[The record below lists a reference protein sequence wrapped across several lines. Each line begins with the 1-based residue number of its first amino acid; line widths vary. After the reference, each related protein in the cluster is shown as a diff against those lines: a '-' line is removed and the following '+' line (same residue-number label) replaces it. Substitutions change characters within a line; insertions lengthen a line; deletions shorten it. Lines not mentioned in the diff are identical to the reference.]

1 MVFYNPHMFKKY
13 SILFL
18 LGVFF
23 TSCHTDKL
31 SNKKALKHFDK
42 GEYDLTIKELLPLAQ
57 KGFQLDQTNFLLG
70 ESYRLSNRIT
80 QSLPYYQQAQA
91 KGYVDKML
99 PYYMAIAAKSNG
111 NYDLTKNYLTE
122 FIKSKPSRLY
132 QIKSEIE
139 IENLAQIPDLLKKQS
154 PVTLQPLTGNTAKT
168 EFDAKKIG
176 DELIFTSSS
185 KPEIYKNNGLP
196 FLGIVK
202 APLKNPGEI
211 GAQSIFSSAL
221 FKENANDGTPVFTK
235 DGNTVVFARGNTGK
249 SKDPSP
255 DVDLYISKKTAANWS
270 EPERLSISD
279 SLAWD
284 GSPAFSADERTL
296 YFSSNRRGGKG
307 GVDLY
312 RVPIDNSGRFGRP
325 INLGSTINT
334 PGDELFPHVS
344 ANGKLYFSSDGH
356 PSIGGLDLFVASR
369 NENEI
374 VIEHLGLPINS
385 IGDDFA
391 ISFSDSTQGYI
402 SSNRPGGKGDD
413 DIYFFKSTGS
423 EDRWWTLDIPILAD
437 TDNDGIPDYIE
448 SDSDN
453 DGIADSIEVGMDYK
467 NPLDTDADGIPD
479 FRDNDSDNDGIPDII
494 EVGKVKDNPVD
505 TDKDRIP
512 DFRDKDSDDDGIP
525 DTIEAIN
532 KNYNPNGTKLKTKIV
547 NYFVQVKLVDPLGK
561 PIESVKINVR
571 KNGQTLKNENTNKKG
586 LIELID
592 LVENDE
598 LIFKCDKEDFITVR
612 SSFSMEGKAIPDAL
626 LKKEMTDTTFQVIIT
641 MDRPEIGKEIS
652 KFYEIN
658 SIYYDLDKADIRPDA
673 AEELD
678 KIVQFLS
685 DNPQMNLELGSHTD
699 ARASTGY
706 NLKLSQRRAESAV
719 KYIIRRG
726 IATDRIKP
734 KGYGESQ
741 LINECADG
749 VECPEEM
756 HQQNRRTEFKI
767 TKISTE

>member
-1 MVFYNPHMFKKY
+1 MFKKY

-18 LGVFF
+18 LGIFF
-23 TSCHTDKL
+23 TSCQTDKL

-42 GEYDLTIKELLPLAQ
+42 GEYELTIKELLPLAQ

-70 ESYRLSNRIT
+70 ESFRLSNRIT

-91 KGYVDKML
+91 KGYLDKML
-99 PYYMAIAAKSNG
+99 PYYMAMSAKSIG
-111 NYDLTKNYLTE
+111 NYELTKSYLSE
-122 FIKSKPSRLY
+122 FVKSNPSRLY

-139 IENLAQIPDLLKKQS
+139 LENLGQIPELLKKQS
-154 PVTLQPLTGNTAKT
+154 PVTLQALAGNTAKT

-211 GAQSIFSSAL
+211 GNQSIFSSAL
-221 FKENANDGTPVFTK
+221 FKENANDGTPAFTK
-235 DGNTVVFARGNTGK
+235 DGGTVVFARGNTGK

-255 DVDLYISKKTAANWS
+255 DVDLYMSKKTGNAWS

-279 SLAWD
+279 SIAWD
-284 GSPAFSADERTL
+284 GSPSFSADERTL

-334 PGDELFPHVS
+334 PGDELFPYVS

-374 VIEHLGLPINS
+374 LVEHLGVPINS

-423 EDRWWTLDIPILAD
+423 EDRWWTTAPPPVID
-437 TDNDGIPDYIE
+437 T
-448 SDSDN
+448 
-453 DGIADSIEVGMDYK
+453 
-467 NPLDTDADGIPD
+467 L
-479 FRDNDSDNDGIPDII
+479 
-494 EVGKVKDNPVD
+494 
-505 TDKDRIP
+505 
-512 DFRDKDSDDDGIP
+512 
-525 DTIEAIN
+525 N
-532 KNYNPNGTKLKTKIV
+532 KKIV
-547 NYFVQVKLVDPLGK
+547 NYFVQVKVVDPSGN
-561 PIESVKINVR
+561 PIDSVKINVR
-571 KNGQTLKNENTNKKG
+571 KNGQTLSNEKTNKKG
-586 LIELID
+586 FIELID
-592 LVENDE
+592 LAENDE
-598 LIFKCDKEDFITVR
+598 LVFKCDKEDFITVR
-612 SSFSMEGKAIPDAL
+612 SSFSMEGKTIPESL

-652 KFYEIN
+652 KLYEIN
-658 SIYYDLDKADIRPDA
+658 SIYYDLDKADIRTDA

-678 KIVQFLS
+678 KIVQFLT
-685 DNPQMNLELGSHTD
+685 DNTQMNLELGAHTD

-719 KYIIRRG
+719 NYIIRRG
-726 IATDRIKP
+726 IAKDRIKP
-734 KGYGESQ
+734 KGYGEGQ
-741 LINECADG
+741 LINECSDG

-767 TKISTE
+767 IKISTE

>member
-1 MVFYNPHMFKKY
+1 MAFYNPHMFKKY

-18 LGVFF
+18 MGIFF

-42 GEYDLTIKELLPLAQ
+42 GEYELTIKELLPLAQ

-99 PYYMAIAAKSNG
+99 PYYMAMAAKSIG
-111 NYDLTKNYLTE
+111 NYELTKSYLSE
-122 FIKSKPSRLY
+122 FVKSKPSRLY

-139 IENLAQIPDLLKKQS
+139 LENLGQIPDLLKKQS
-154 PVTLQPLTGNTAKT
+154 PVTLQALSGNTSKT

-211 GAQSIFSSAL
+211 GNQSIFSSAL
-221 FKENANDGTPVFTK
+221 FKENANDGTPAFTK
-235 DGNTVVFARGNTGK
+235 DGSTVVFARGNTGK

-255 DVDLYISKKTAANWS
+255 DVDLYMSKKTGNAWS

-279 SLAWD
+279 SIAWD
-284 GSPAFSADERTL
+284 GSPSFSADERTL

-334 PGDELFPHVS
+334 PGDELFPYVS

-374 VIEHLGLPINS
+374 IVEHLGVPINS

-391 ISFSDSTQGYI
+391 ISFCDSTQGYI

-423 EDRWWTLDIPILAD
+423 EDRWWTTAPPPVID
-437 TDNDGIPDYIE
+437 T
-448 SDSDN
+448 
-453 DGIADSIEVGMDYK
+453 
-467 NPLDTDADGIPD
+467 L
-479 FRDNDSDNDGIPDII
+479 
-494 EVGKVKDNPVD
+494 
-505 TDKDRIP
+505 
-512 DFRDKDSDDDGIP
+512 
-525 DTIEAIN
+525 N
-532 KNYNPNGTKLKTKIV
+532 KKIV
-547 NYFVQVKLVDPLGK
+547 NYFVQVKVVDPSGN
-561 PIESVKINVR
+561 PIDSVKINVR
-571 KNGQTLKNENTNKKG
+571 KNGQTLSNEKTNKKG
-586 LIELID
+586 FIELID
-592 LVENDE
+592 MAENDE
-598 LIFKCDKEDFITVR
+598 LVFKCDKEDFITVR
-612 SSFSMEGKAIPDAL
+612 SSFYMEGKTIPESL

-652 KFYEIN
+652 KLYEIN
-658 SIYYDLDKADIRPDA
+658 SIYYDLDKADIRTDA

-678 KIVQFLS
+678 KIVQFLT
-685 DNPQMNLELGSHTD
+685 DNTQMNLELGAHTD

-719 KYIIRRG
+719 NYIIRRG
-726 IATDRIKP
+726 IAKDRIKP
-734 KGYGESQ
+734 KGYGEGQ
-741 LINECADG
+741 LINECSDG

-767 TKISTE
+767 IKISTE

>member
-18 LGVFF
+18 MGIFF
-23 TSCHTDKL
+23 SSCQTDKL

-42 GEYDLTIKELLPLAQ
+42 GEYELAIKELLPLAR

-70 ESYRLSNRIT
+70 ESFRLSNRIN
-80 QSLPYYQQAQA
+80 QSLPYYQQAQS

-99 PYYMAIAAKSNG
+99 PYYMALSAKSIG
-111 NYDLTKNYLTE
+111 NYELTKSYLND
-122 FIKSKPSRLY
+122 FVKSKPSRLY

-139 IENLAQIPDLLKKQS
+139 IENLDKIPDLLKKQS
-154 PVTLQPLTGNTAKT
+154 PVTLQSLIGNTAKT

-185 KPEIYKNNGLP
+185 KPQIYKNNGLP
-196 FLGIVK
+196 FLGIVR
-202 APLKNPGEI
+202 APLKNSGEI
-211 GAQSIFSSAL
+211 GSQTIFSSAL
-221 FKENANDGTPVFTK
+221 FKENANDGTPAFTK
-235 DGNTVVFARGNTGK
+235 DGSTVIFARGNTGK

-255 DVDLYISKKTAANWS
+255 DVDLYISKKTVNTWS
-270 EPERLSISD
+270 EAERLSISD

-284 GSPAFSADERTL
+284 GSPSFSADERTL

-325 INLGSTINT
+325 INLGSVINT
-334 PGDELFPHVS
+334 PGDELFPYVS

-374 VIEHLGLPINS
+374 IVEHLGVPINS

-423 EDRWWTLDIPILAD
+423 EDRWWTTAPPPVID
-437 TDNDGIPDYIE
+437 T
-448 SDSDN
+448 
-453 DGIADSIEVGMDYK
+453 
-467 NPLDTDADGIPD
+467 LH
-479 FRDNDSDNDGIPDII
+479 
-494 EVGKVKDNPVD
+494 
-505 TDKDRIP
+505 
-512 DFRDKDSDDDGIP
+512 
-525 DTIEAIN
+525 
-532 KNYNPNGTKLKTKIV
+532 TKIV
-547 NYFVQVKLVDPLGK
+547 HYFVQVKVVDPSGS
-561 PIESVKINVR
+561 PIDSVKINIR
-571 KNGQTLKNENTNKKG
+571 KNGQTLSNENTNKRG

-592 LVENDE
+592 LAENDE

-612 SSFSMEGKAIPDAL
+612 SSFSMEGKAIPESL
-626 LKKEMTDTTFQVIIT
+626 LKKEITDTTFQVIIT

-652 KFYEIN
+652 KLYEIN
-658 SIYYDLDKADIRPDA
+658 SIYYDLDKADIRLDA

-678 KIVQFLS
+678 KIVEFLT
-685 DNPQMNLELGSHTD
+685 DNPQMNLELGAHTD

-719 KYIIRRG
+719 NYIIRKG
-726 IATDRIKP
+726 IKKDRIKP

-741 LINECADG
+741 LINECSDG

-767 TKISTE
+767 IKIAAE

>member
-18 LGVFF
+18 MGVFF

-31 SNKKALKHFDK
+31 INKKALKHFDK
-42 GEYDLTIKELLPLAQ
+42 GEYDLTIKELLPLVK

-70 ESYRLSNRIT
+70 ESFRLSNRIT
-80 QSLPYYQQAQA
+80 QSLPYYQQAQS

-99 PYYMAIAAKSNG
+99 PYHMAMAAKSIG
-111 NYDLTKNYLTE
+111 NYELTKSYLNE
-122 FIKSKPSRLY
+122 FVKSKPSRLY

-139 IENLAQIPDLLKKQS
+139 LENLGQIPDLLKKQS
-154 PVTLQPLTGNTAKT
+154 PVTLQALTGNTVKT

-211 GAQSIFSSAL
+211 GNQSIFSSAL
-221 FKENANDGTPVFTK
+221 FKENANDGTPAFTK
-235 DGNTVVFARGNTGK
+235 DGGTVVFARGNTGK

-255 DVDLYISKKTAANWS
+255 DVDLYISKKTGTTWS

-284 GSPAFSADERTL
+284 GSPSFSADERTL

-325 INLGSTINT
+325 INLGSVINT
-334 PGDELFPHVS
+334 PGDELFPFVS

-374 VIEHLGLPINS
+374 MVEHLGVPINS

-423 EDRWWTLDIPILAD
+423 EDRWWTTAPPPVID
-437 TDNDGIPDYIE
+437 TLN
-448 SDSDN
+448 
-453 DGIADSIEVGMDYK
+453 K
-467 NPLDTDADGIPD
+467 K
-479 FRDNDSDNDGIPDII
+479 II
-494 EVGKVKDNPVD
+494 
-505 TDKDRIP
+505 
-512 DFRDKDSDDDGIP
+512 
-525 DTIEAIN
+525 
-532 KNYNPNGTKLKTKIV
+532 
-547 NYFVQVKLVDPLGK
+547 NYFVQVKVVDPSGN
-561 PIESVKINVR
+561 PIDSVKVNVR
-571 KNGQTLKNENTNKKG
+571 KNGQTLSNENTNKKG
-586 LIELID
+586 FIELID
-592 LVENDE
+592 LAENDE
-598 LIFKCDKEDFITVR
+598 LVFKCDKEDFITVR
-612 SSFSMEGKAIPDAL
+612 SSFSMEGKTIPESL
-626 LKKEMTDTTFQVIIT
+626 LKKEMTDTTFQIIIT

-652 KFYEIN
+652 KLYEIN
-658 SIYYDLDKADIRPDA
+658 SIYYDLDKADIRADA

-678 KIVQFLS
+678 KIVQFLT
-685 DNPQMNLELGSHTD
+685 DNPPMNLELGAHTD

-719 KYIIRRG
+719 NYIIRRG
-726 IATDRIKP
+726 IAKDRIKP
-734 KGYGESQ
+734 KGYGEGQ
-741 LINECADG
+741 LINECSDG

-767 TKISTE
+767 IKISTE

>member
-1 MVFYNPHMFKKY
+1 MAFYNPHMFKKY

-18 LGVFF
+18 MGIFF

-42 GEYDLTIKELLPLAQ
+42 GEYELTIKELLPLAQ

-99 PYYMAIAAKSNG
+99 PYYMAMAAKSIG
-111 NYDLTKNYLTE
+111 NYELTKSYLSE
-122 FIKSKPSRLY
+122 FVKSKPSRLY

-139 IENLAQIPDLLKKQS
+139 LENLGQIPDLLKKQS
-154 PVTLQPLTGNTAKT
+154 PVTLQALSGNTSKT

-211 GAQSIFSSAL
+211 GNQSIFSSAL
-221 FKENANDGTPVFTK
+221 FKENANDGTPAFTK
-235 DGNTVVFARGNTGK
+235 DGSTVVFARGNTGK

-255 DVDLYISKKTAANWS
+255 DVDLYMSKKTGNAWS

-279 SLAWD
+279 SIAWD
-284 GSPAFSADERTL
+284 GSPSFSADERTL

-334 PGDELFPHVS
+334 PGDELFPYVS

-374 VIEHLGLPINS
+374 IVEHLGVPINS

-423 EDRWWTLDIPILAD
+423 EDRWWTTAPPPVID
-437 TDNDGIPDYIE
+437 T
-448 SDSDN
+448 
-453 DGIADSIEVGMDYK
+453 
-467 NPLDTDADGIPD
+467 L
-479 FRDNDSDNDGIPDII
+479 
-494 EVGKVKDNPVD
+494 
-505 TDKDRIP
+505 
-512 DFRDKDSDDDGIP
+512 
-525 DTIEAIN
+525 N
-532 KNYNPNGTKLKTKIV
+532 KKIV
-547 NYFVQVKLVDPLGK
+547 NYFVQVKVVDPSGN
-561 PIESVKINVR
+561 PIDSVKINVR
-571 KNGQTLKNENTNKKG
+571 KNGQTLSNEKTNKKG
-586 LIELID
+586 FIELID
-592 LVENDE
+592 MAENDE
-598 LIFKCDKEDFITVR
+598 LVFKCDKEDFITVR
-612 SSFSMEGKAIPDAL
+612 SSFSMEGKTIPESL

-652 KFYEIN
+652 KLYEIN
-658 SIYYDLDKADIRPDA
+658 SIYYDLDKADIRTDA

-678 KIVQFLS
+678 KIVQFLT
-685 DNPQMNLELGSHTD
+685 DNTQMNLELGAHTD

-719 KYIIRRG
+719 NYIIRRG
-726 IATDRIKP
+726 IAKDRIKP
-734 KGYGESQ
+734 KGYGEGQ
-741 LINECADG
+741 LINECSDG

-767 TKISTE
+767 IKISTE

>member
-18 LGVFF
+18 LGIFF

-42 GEYDLTIKELLPLAQ
+42 GEYELTIKELLPLAQ
-57 KGFQLDQTNFLLG
+57 KGFQLDQTNYLLG

-99 PYYMAIAAKSNG
+99 PYYMAISAKSIG
-111 NYDLTKNYLTE
+111 NYELTKSYLNE
-122 FIKSKPSRLY
+122 FVKSKPSRLY

-139 IENLAQIPDLLKKQS
+139 LENLGQIPDLLKKQS
-154 PVTLQPLTGNTAKT
+154 PVTLQALTGNTSKT

-211 GAQSIFSSAL
+211 GNQSIFSSVL
-221 FKENANDGTPVFTK
+221 FKENANDGTPAFTK
-235 DGNTVVFARGNTGK
+235 DGTTVVFARGNTGK

-255 DVDLYISKKTAANWS
+255 DVDLYISKKTANTWS

-284 GSPAFSADERTL
+284 GSPCFSADERTL

-334 PGDELFPHVS
+334 PGDELFPYVS

-369 NENEI
+369 NETEI
-374 VIEHLGLPINS
+374 VVEHLGVPINS

-423 EDRWWTLDIPILAD
+423 EDRWWTTAPPPVID
-437 TDNDGIPDYIE
+437 T
-448 SDSDN
+448 
-453 DGIADSIEVGMDYK
+453 
-467 NPLDTDADGIPD
+467 L
-479 FRDNDSDNDGIPDII
+479 
-494 EVGKVKDNPVD
+494 
-505 TDKDRIP
+505 
-512 DFRDKDSDDDGIP
+512 
-525 DTIEAIN
+525 N
-532 KNYNPNGTKLKTKIV
+532 KKIV
-547 NYFVQVKLVDPLGK
+547 NYFVQVKVVDPSGN
-561 PIESVKINVR
+561 PIDSVKINVR
-571 KNGQTLKNENTNKKG
+571 KNGQTLSNEKTNKKG
-586 LIELID
+586 FIELID
-592 LVENDE
+592 LAENDE
-598 LIFKCDKEDFITVR
+598 LVFKCDKEDFITVR
-612 SSFSMEGKAIPDAL
+612 SSFSMEGKTIPESL
-626 LKKEMTDTTFQVIIT
+626 LKKEMTDTTFQVTIT

-652 KFYEIN
+652 KLYEIN

-685 DNPQMNLELGSHTD
+685 DNTQMNLELGAHTD

-719 KYIIRRG
+719 NYIIRRG
-726 IATDRIKP
+726 ITKDRIKP

-741 LINECADG
+741 LINECSDG

-767 TKISTE
+767 IKISTE

>member
-99 PYYMAIAAKSNG
+99 PYYMAIAAKSIG

-423 EDRWWTLDIPILAD
+423 EDRWWTTAPPPVID
-437 TDNDGIPDYIE
+437 T
-448 SDSDN
+448 
-453 DGIADSIEVGMDYK
+453 
-467 NPLDTDADGIPD
+467 L
-479 FRDNDSDNDGIPDII
+479 
-494 EVGKVKDNPVD
+494 
-505 TDKDRIP
+505 
-512 DFRDKDSDDDGIP
+512 
-525 DTIEAIN
+525 N
-532 KNYNPNGTKLKTKIV
+532 KKIV
-547 NYFVQVKLVDPLGK
+547 NYFVQVKVVDPLGK
-561 PIESVKINVR
+561 PIDSVKINVR

-592 LVENDE
+592 LAENDE

-612 SSFSMEGKAIPDAL
+612 SSFSMEGKTIPESL

-652 KFYEIN
+652 KLYEIN

-685 DNPQMNLELGSHTD
+685 DNPQMNLELGAHTD

-741 LINECADG
+741 LINECSDG

-767 TKISTE
+767 IKISTEQNG

>member
-1 MVFYNPHMFKKY
+1 MFKKY

-18 LGVFF
+18 LGIFF

-42 GEYDLTIKELLPLAQ
+42 GEYELTIKELLPLAQ

-99 PYYMAIAAKSNG
+99 PYYMAMSAKSIG
-111 NYDLTKNYLTE
+111 NYELTKSYLSE
-122 FIKSKPSRLY
+122 FVKSKPSRLY

-139 IENLAQIPDLLKKQS
+139 LENLGQIPDLLKKQS
-154 PVTLQPLTGNTAKT
+154 PVTLQALTGNTSKT

-211 GAQSIFSSAL
+211 GNQSIFSSAL
-221 FKENANDGTPVFTK
+221 FKENANDGTPAFTK

-255 DVDLYISKKTAANWS
+255 DVDLYMSKKTGNAWS

-284 GSPAFSADERTL
+284 GSPSFSADERTL

-334 PGDELFPHVS
+334 PGDELFPYVS

-369 NENEI
+369 NESEI
-374 VIEHLGLPINS
+374 IVEHLGVPINS

-423 EDRWWTLDIPILAD
+423 EDRWWTTAPPPVID
-437 TDNDGIPDYIE
+437 T
-448 SDSDN
+448 
-453 DGIADSIEVGMDYK
+453 
-467 NPLDTDADGIPD
+467 L
-479 FRDNDSDNDGIPDII
+479 
-494 EVGKVKDNPVD
+494 
-505 TDKDRIP
+505 
-512 DFRDKDSDDDGIP
+512 
-525 DTIEAIN
+525 N
-532 KNYNPNGTKLKTKIV
+532 KKIV
-547 NYFVQVKLVDPLGK
+547 NYFVQVKVVDPSGN
-561 PIESVKINVR
+561 PIDSVKINVR
-571 KNGQTLKNENTNKKG
+571 KNGQTLSNEKTNKKG
-586 LIELID
+586 FIELID
-592 LVENDE
+592 MAENDE
-598 LIFKCDKEDFITVR
+598 LVFKCDKEDFITVR
-612 SSFSMEGKAIPDAL
+612 SSFSMEGKTIPESL

-652 KFYEIN
+652 KLYEIN
-658 SIYYDLDKADIRPDA
+658 SIYYDLDKADIRTDA

-678 KIVQFLS
+678 KIVQFLT
-685 DNPQMNLELGSHTD
+685 DNTQMNLELGAHTD

-719 KYIIRRG
+719 NYIIRRG
-726 IATDRIKP
+726 ITKDRIKP

-741 LINECADG
+741 LINECSDG

-767 TKISTE
+767 IKISTE

>member
-1 MVFYNPHMFKKY
+1 MFKKY

-18 LGVFF
+18 LGIFF

-42 GEYDLTIKELLPLAQ
+42 GEYELTIKELLPLAQ

-70 ESYRLSNRIT
+70 ESFRLSNRIT

-91 KGYVDKML
+91 KGYVDKMI
-99 PYYMAIAAKSNG
+99 PYYMAMSAKSIG
-111 NYDLTKNYLTE
+111 NYELTKSYLSE
-122 FIKSKPSRLY
+122 FVKSKPSRLY

-139 IENLAQIPDLLKKQS
+139 LENLGQIPDLLKKQS
-154 PVTLQPLTGNTAKT
+154 PVTLQALAGNTAKT

-211 GAQSIFSSAL
+211 GNQSIFSSAL
-221 FKENANDGTPVFTK
+221 FKENANDGTPAFTK
-235 DGNTVVFARGNTGK
+235 DGSTVVFARGNTGK

-255 DVDLYISKKTAANWS
+255 DVDLYMSKKTGNAWS

-279 SLAWD
+279 SIAWD
-284 GSPAFSADERTL
+284 GSPSFSADERTL

-334 PGDELFPHVS
+334 PGDELFPYVS

-374 VIEHLGLPINS
+374 IVEHLGVPINS

-423 EDRWWTLDIPILAD
+423 EDRWWTLDIPILVD
-437 TDNDGIPDYIE
+437 TDNDGIPDYLE
-448 SDSDN
+448 TDSDN

-505 TDKDRIP
+505 TDKDGIP
-512 DFRDKDSDDDGIP
+512 DFRDTDSDDDGIP
-525 DTIEAIN
+525 DAIEAIN

-547 NYFVQVKLVDPLGK
+547 NYFVQVKVVDPSGN
-561 PIESVKINVR
+561 PIDSVKINVR
-571 KNGQTLKNENTNKKG
+571 KNGQTLSNEKTNKKG
-586 LIELID
+586 FIELID
-592 LVENDE
+592 LAENDE
-598 LIFKCDKEDFITVR
+598 LVFKCDKEDFITVR
-612 SSFSMEGKAIPDAL
+612 SSFSMEGKTIPESL

-652 KFYEIN
+652 KLYEIN
-658 SIYYDLDKADIRPDA
+658 SIYYDLDKADIRTDA

-678 KIVQFLS
+678 KIVQFLT
-685 DNPQMNLELGSHTD
+685 DNTQMNLELGAHTD

-719 KYIIRRG
+719 NYIIRRG
-726 IATDRIKP
+726 IAKDRIKP

-741 LINECADG
+741 LINECSDG

-767 TKISTE
+767 IKISTE

>member
-1 MVFYNPHMFKKY
+1 MFKKY

-18 LGVFF
+18 LGIFF

-42 GEYDLTIKELLPLAQ
+42 GEYELTIKELLPLAQ

-80 QSLPYYQQAQA
+80 QSLPFYQQAQA

-99 PYYMAIAAKSNG
+99 PYYMAMSAKSIG
-111 NYDLTKNYLTE
+111 NYELTKSYLSE
-122 FIKSKPSRLY
+122 FVKSKPSRLY

-139 IENLAQIPDLLKKQS
+139 LENLGQIPDLLKKQS
-154 PVTLQPLTGNTAKT
+154 PVTLQALTGNTSKT

-211 GAQSIFSSAL
+211 GNQSIFSSAL
-221 FKENANDGTPVFTK
+221 FKENANDGTPAFTK

-255 DVDLYISKKTAANWS
+255 DVDLYMSKKTGNAWS

-284 GSPAFSADERTL
+284 GSPSFSADERTL
-296 YFSSNRRGGKG
+296 YFSSNRKGGKG

-334 PGDELFPHVS
+334 PGDELFPYVS

-369 NENEI
+369 NESEI
-374 VIEHLGLPINS
+374 VVEHLGVPINS

-423 EDRWWTLDIPILAD
+423 EDRWWTTAPPPVID
-437 TDNDGIPDYIE
+437 T
-448 SDSDN
+448 
-453 DGIADSIEVGMDYK
+453 
-467 NPLDTDADGIPD
+467 L
-479 FRDNDSDNDGIPDII
+479 
-494 EVGKVKDNPVD
+494 
-505 TDKDRIP
+505 
-512 DFRDKDSDDDGIP
+512 
-525 DTIEAIN
+525 N
-532 KNYNPNGTKLKTKIV
+532 KKIV
-547 NYFVQVKLVDPLGK
+547 NYFVQVKVVDPSGN
-561 PIESVKINVR
+561 PIDSVKINVR
-571 KNGQTLKNENTNKKG
+571 KNGQTLSNEKTNKKG
-586 LIELID
+586 FIELID
-592 LVENDE
+592 MAENDE
-598 LIFKCDKEDFITVR
+598 LVFKCDKEDFITVR
-612 SSFSMEGKAIPDAL
+612 SSFSMEGKTIPESL

-652 KFYEIN
+652 KLYEIN
-658 SIYYDLDKADIRPDA
+658 SIYYDLDKADIRTDA

-678 KIVQFLS
+678 KIVQFLT
-685 DNPQMNLELGSHTD
+685 DNTQMNLELGAHTD

-719 KYIIRRG
+719 NYIIRRG
-726 IATDRIKP
+726 ITKDRIKP

-741 LINECADG
+741 LINECSDG

-767 TKISTE
+767 IKISTE

>member
-1 MVFYNPHMFKKY
+1 MFKKY

-18 LGVFF
+18 LGIFF

-42 GEYDLTIKELLPLAQ
+42 GEYELTIKELLPLAQ

-91 KGYVDKML
+91 KGYTDKML
-99 PYYMAIAAKSNG
+99 PYYMAMSAKSIG
-111 NYDLTKNYLTE
+111 NYELTKSYLSE
-122 FIKSKPSRLY
+122 FVKSKPSRLY

-139 IENLAQIPDLLKKQS
+139 LENLGQIPDLLKKQS
-154 PVTLQPLTGNTAKT
+154 PVTLQALTGNTSKT

-211 GAQSIFSSAL
+211 GTQSIFSSAL
-221 FKENANDGTPVFTK
+221 FKENANDGTPAFTK
-235 DGNTVVFARGNTGK
+235 DGSTVVFARGNTGK

-255 DVDLYISKKTAANWS
+255 DVDLYMSKKTGNAWS

-284 GSPAFSADERTL
+284 GSPSFSADERTL

-334 PGDELFPHVS
+334 PGDELFPYVS

-369 NENEI
+369 NESEI
-374 VIEHLGLPINS
+374 IVEHLGVPINS

-423 EDRWWTLDIPILAD
+423 EDRWWTTAPPPVID
-437 TDNDGIPDYIE
+437 T
-448 SDSDN
+448 
-453 DGIADSIEVGMDYK
+453 
-467 NPLDTDADGIPD
+467 L
-479 FRDNDSDNDGIPDII
+479 
-494 EVGKVKDNPVD
+494 
-505 TDKDRIP
+505 
-512 DFRDKDSDDDGIP
+512 
-525 DTIEAIN
+525 N
-532 KNYNPNGTKLKTKIV
+532 KKIV
-547 NYFVQVKLVDPLGK
+547 NYFVQVKVVDPSGN
-561 PIESVKINVR
+561 PIDSVKINMR
-571 KNGQTLKNENTNKKG
+571 KNGQTLSNEKTNKKG
-586 LIELID
+586 FIELID
-592 LVENDE
+592 MAENDE
-598 LIFKCDKEDFITVR
+598 LVFKCDKEDFITVR
-612 SSFSMEGKAIPDAL
+612 SSFSMEGKTIPESL
-626 LKKEMTDTTFQVIIT
+626 LKKEITDTTFQVIIT

-652 KFYEIN
+652 KLYEIN
-658 SIYYDLDKADIRPDA
+658 SIYYDLDKADIRTDA

-678 KIVQFLS
+678 KIVQFLT
-685 DNPQMNLELGSHTD
+685 DNTQMNLELGAHTD

-719 KYIIRRG
+719 NYIIRRG
-726 IATDRIKP
+726 ITKDRIKP

-741 LINECADG
+741 LINECSDG

-767 TKISTE
+767 IKISTE

>member
-1 MVFYNPHMFKKY
+1 MAIYNPHMFKKY

-42 GEYDLTIKELLPLAQ
+42 GEYELTIKELLPLVK

-70 ESYRLSNRIT
+70 ESFRLSNRIN
-80 QSLPYYQQAQA
+80 QSLPYYQQAQT

-99 PYYMAIAAKSNG
+99 PYHMAMAAKSIG
-111 NYDLTKNYLTE
+111 NYELTKSYLTE
-122 FIKSKPSRLY
+122 FVKSKPSRLY

-139 IENLAQIPDLLKKQS
+139 LENLGQIPDLLKKQS
-154 PVTLQPLTGNTAKT
+154 PVTLQALTGNTSKT

-202 APLKNPGEI
+202 APLKNPSEI
-211 GAQSIFSSAL
+211 GNQSIFSSAL
-221 FKENANDGTPVFTK
+221 LKENANDGTPAFTK
-235 DGNTVVFARGNTGK
+235 DGGTVVFARGNTGK

-255 DVDLYISKKTAANWS
+255 DVDLYISKKTGNAWS

-284 GSPAFSADERTL
+284 GSPSFSADERTL

-325 INLGSTINT
+325 INLGSVINT
-334 PGDELFPHVS
+334 PGDELFPYVS
-344 ANGKLYFSSDGH
+344 TNGKLYFSSDGH

-374 VIEHLGLPINS
+374 IVEHLGVPINS

-423 EDRWWTLDIPILAD
+423 EDRWWTTAPPPVID
-437 TDNDGIPDYIE
+437 TLQ
-448 SDSDN
+448 
-453 DGIADSIEVGMDYK
+453 K
-467 NPLDTDADGIPD
+467 
-479 FRDNDSDNDGIPDII
+479 
-494 EVGKVKDNPVD
+494 
-505 TDKDRIP
+505 
-512 DFRDKDSDDDGIP
+512 
-525 DTIEAIN
+525 
-532 KNYNPNGTKLKTKIV
+532 KIV
-547 NYFVQVKLVDPLGK
+547 NYFVQVKVVDPSGS
-561 PIESVKINVR
+561 PIDSVKINVR
-571 KNGQTLKNENTNKKG
+571 KNGQTISNENTNKKG
-586 LIELID
+586 FIELID
-592 LVENDE
+592 MAENDE

-612 SSFSMEGKAIPDAL
+612 SSFTMEGKTIPEAL
-626 LKKEMTDTTFQVIIT
+626 LKKELTDTTFQVTIT

-652 KFYEIN
+652 KLYELN
-658 SIYYDLDKADIRPDA
+658 SIYYDLNKADIRPDA

-678 KIVQFLS
+678 KIVQFLT
-685 DNPQMNLELGSHTD
+685 DNPQMNLELGAHTD
-699 ARASTGY
+699 ARASTAY

-719 KYIIRRG
+719 NYIIRRG
-726 IATDRIKP
+726 ITKDRIKP

-741 LINECADG
+741 LINECSDG

-767 TKISTE
+767 IKISTE

>member
-18 LGVFF
+18 LGIFF
-23 TSCHTDKL
+23 TSCQTDKL

-42 GEYDLTIKELLPLAQ
+42 GEYELTIKELLPLAQ

-70 ESYRLSNRIT
+70 ESFRLSNRIT

-99 PYYMAIAAKSNG
+99 PYYMAMSAKSIG
-111 NYDLTKNYLTE
+111 NYELTKSYLSE
-122 FIKSKPSRLY
+122 FVKSKPSRLY

-139 IENLAQIPDLLKKQS
+139 LENLGQIPELLKKQS
-154 PVTLQPLTGNTAKT
+154 PVTLQALAGNTAKT

-211 GAQSIFSSAL
+211 GNQSIFSSAL
-221 FKENANDGTPVFTK
+221 FKENANDGTPAFTK
-235 DGNTVVFARGNTGK
+235 DGGTVVFARGNTGK

-255 DVDLYISKKTAANWS
+255 DVDLYMSKKTGNAWS

-279 SLAWD
+279 SIAWD
-284 GSPAFSADERTL
+284 GSPSFSADERTL

-334 PGDELFPHVS
+334 PGDELFPYVS

-374 VIEHLGLPINS
+374 IVEHLGVPINS

-423 EDRWWTLDIPILAD
+423 EDRWWTTAPPPVID
-437 TDNDGIPDYIE
+437 T
-448 SDSDN
+448 
-453 DGIADSIEVGMDYK
+453 
-467 NPLDTDADGIPD
+467 L
-479 FRDNDSDNDGIPDII
+479 
-494 EVGKVKDNPVD
+494 
-505 TDKDRIP
+505 
-512 DFRDKDSDDDGIP
+512 
-525 DTIEAIN
+525 N
-532 KNYNPNGTKLKTKIV
+532 KKIV
-547 NYFVQVKLVDPLGK
+547 NYFVQVKVVDPSGNS
-561 PIESVKINVR
+561 IDSVKINVR
-571 KNGQTLKNENTNKKG
+571 KNGQTLSNEKTNKKG
-586 LIELID
+586 FIELID
-592 LVENDE
+592 LAENDE
-598 LIFKCDKEDFITVR
+598 LVFKCDKEDFITVR
-612 SSFSMEGKAIPDAL
+612 SSFSMEGKTIPESL

-652 KFYEIN
+652 KLYEIN
-658 SIYYDLDKADIRPDA
+658 SIYYDLDKADIRTDA

-678 KIVQFLS
+678 KIVQFLT
-685 DNPQMNLELGSHTD
+685 DNTQMNLELGAHTD

-719 KYIIRRG
+719 NYIIRRG
-726 IATDRIKP
+726 IAKDRIKP
-734 KGYGESQ
+734 KGYGEGQ
-741 LINECADG
+741 LINECSDG

-767 TKISTE
+767 IKISTE

>member
-1 MVFYNPHMFKKY
+1 MFKKY

-18 LGVFF
+18 LGIFF

-42 GEYDLTIKELLPLAQ
+42 GEYELTIKELLPLAQ

-91 KGYVDKML
+91 KGYTDKML
-99 PYYMAIAAKSNG
+99 PYYMAMSAKSIG
-111 NYDLTKNYLTE
+111 NYELTKSYLSE
-122 FIKSKPSRLY
+122 FVKSKPSRLY

-139 IENLAQIPDLLKKQS
+139 LENLGQIPDLLKKQS
-154 PVTLQPLTGNTAKT
+154 PVTLQALTGNTSKT

-211 GAQSIFSSAL
+211 GNQSIFSSAL
-221 FKENANDGTPVFTK
+221 FKENANDGTPAFTK

-255 DVDLYISKKTAANWS
+255 DVDLYMSKKTGNAWS

-284 GSPAFSADERTL
+284 GSPSFSADERTL

-334 PGDELFPHVS
+334 PGDELFPYVS

-369 NENEI
+369 NESEI
-374 VIEHLGLPINS
+374 VVEHLGVPINS

-423 EDRWWTLDIPILAD
+423 EDRWWTTAPPPVID
-437 TDNDGIPDYIE
+437 T
-448 SDSDN
+448 
-453 DGIADSIEVGMDYK
+453 
-467 NPLDTDADGIPD
+467 L
-479 FRDNDSDNDGIPDII
+479 
-494 EVGKVKDNPVD
+494 
-505 TDKDRIP
+505 
-512 DFRDKDSDDDGIP
+512 
-525 DTIEAIN
+525 N
-532 KNYNPNGTKLKTKIV
+532 KKIV
-547 NYFVQVKLVDPLGK
+547 NYFVQVKVVDPSGN
-561 PIESVKINVR
+561 PIDSVKINVR
-571 KNGQTLKNENTNKKG
+571 KNGQTLSNEKTNKKG
-586 LIELID
+586 FIELID
-592 LVENDE
+592 MAENDE
-598 LIFKCDKEDFITVR
+598 LVFKCDKEDFITVR
-612 SSFSMEGKAIPDAL
+612 SSFSMEGKTIPESL

-652 KFYEIN
+652 KLYEIN
-658 SIYYDLDKADIRPDA
+658 SIYYDLDKADIRTDA

-678 KIVQFLS
+678 KIVQFLT
-685 DNPQMNLELGSHTD
+685 DNTQMNLELGAHTD

-719 KYIIRRG
+719 NYIIRRG
-726 IATDRIKP
+726 ITKDRIKP

-741 LINECADG
+741 LINECSDG

-767 TKISTE
+767 IKISTE

>member
-1 MVFYNPHMFKKY
+1 MAFYNPHMFKKY

-18 LGVFF
+18 MGIFF

-42 GEYDLTIKELLPLAQ
+42 GEYELTIKELLPLAQ

-99 PYYMAIAAKSNG
+99 PYYMAMAAKSIG
-111 NYDLTKNYLTE
+111 NYELTKSYLSE
-122 FIKSKPSRLY
+122 FVKSKPSRLY

-139 IENLAQIPDLLKKQS
+139 LENLGQIPDLLKKQS
-154 PVTLQPLTGNTAKT
+154 PVTLQALSGNTSKT

-211 GAQSIFSSAL
+211 GNQSIFSSAL
-221 FKENANDGTPVFTK
+221 FKENANDGTPAFTK
-235 DGNTVVFARGNTGK
+235 DGSTVVFARGNTGK

-255 DVDLYISKKTAANWS
+255 DVDLYMSKKTGNAWS

-279 SLAWD
+279 SIAWD
-284 GSPAFSADERTL
+284 GSPSFSADERTL

-334 PGDELFPHVS
+334 PGDELFPYVS

-374 VIEHLGLPINS
+374 IVEHLGVPINS

-413 DIYFFKSTGS
+413 DIYFFKSTSS
-423 EDRWWTLDIPILAD
+423 EDRWWTTAPPPVID
-437 TDNDGIPDYIE
+437 T
-448 SDSDN
+448 
-453 DGIADSIEVGMDYK
+453 V
-467 NPLDTDADGIPD
+467 
-479 FRDNDSDNDGIPDII
+479 
-494 EVGKVKDNPVD
+494 
-505 TDKDRIP
+505 
-512 DFRDKDSDDDGIP
+512 
-525 DTIEAIN
+525 N
-532 KNYNPNGTKLKTKIV
+532 KKIV
-547 NYFVQVKLVDPLGK
+547 NYFVQVKVVDPSGN
-561 PIESVKINVR
+561 PIDSVKINVR
-571 KNGQTLKNENTNKKG
+571 KNGQTLSNEKTNKKG
-586 LIELID
+586 FIELID
-592 LVENDE
+592 MAENDE
-598 LIFKCDKEDFITVR
+598 LVFKCDKEDFITVR
-612 SSFSMEGKAIPDAL
+612 SSFSMEGKTIPESL

-652 KFYEIN
+652 KLYEIN
-658 SIYYDLDKADIRPDA
+658 SIYYDLDKADIRTDA

-678 KIVQFLS
+678 KIVQFLT
-685 DNPQMNLELGSHTD
+685 DNTQMNLELGAHTD

-719 KYIIRRG
+719 NYIIRRG
-726 IATDRIKP
+726 IAKDRIKP
-734 KGYGESQ
+734 KGYGEGQ
-741 LINECADG
+741 LINECSDG

-767 TKISTE
+767 IKISTE

>member
-1 MVFYNPHMFKKY
+1 MFKKY

-42 GEYDLTIKELLPLAQ
+42 GEYDLTIKELLPLVK

-70 ESYRLSNRIT
+70 ESFRLSNRIN
-80 QSLPYYQQAQA
+80 QSLPYYQQAQS

-99 PYYMAIAAKSNG
+99 HYHMAIAAKSIG
-111 NYDLTKNYLTE
+111 NYELTKSYLIE
-122 FIKSKPSRLY
+122 FVKSKPSRLY

-139 IENLAQIPDLLKKQS
+139 LENLGQIPDLLKKQS
-154 PVTLQPLTGNTAKT
+154 PVTLQALSGNTSKT

-202 APLKNPGEI
+202 APLKNPSEI
-211 GAQSIFSSAL
+211 GNQSIFSAAL
-221 FKENANDGTPVFTK
+221 LKENANDGTPAFTK

-255 DVDLYISKKTAANWS
+255 DVDLYISKKTGNAWS

-284 GSPAFSADERTL
+284 GSPSFSADERTL

-325 INLGSTINT
+325 INLGSVINT
-334 PGDELFPHVS
+334 PGDELFPYVS
-344 ANGKLYFSSDGH
+344 TNGKLYFSSDGH

-374 VIEHLGLPINS
+374 IVEHLGVPINS

-423 EDRWWTLDIPILAD
+423 EDRWWTTAPPPAID
-437 TDNDGIPDYIE
+437 TLQ
-448 SDSDN
+448 
-453 DGIADSIEVGMDYK
+453 K
-467 NPLDTDADGIPD
+467 K
-479 FRDNDSDNDGIPDII
+479 II
-494 EVGKVKDNPVD
+494 
-505 TDKDRIP
+505 
-512 DFRDKDSDDDGIP
+512 
-525 DTIEAIN
+525 
-532 KNYNPNGTKLKTKIV
+532 
-547 NYFVQVKLVDPLGK
+547 NYFVQVKVVDPSGS
-561 PIESVKINVR
+561 PIDSVKINVR
-571 KNGQTLKNENTNKKG
+571 KNGQTLSNENTNKKG
-586 LIELID
+586 FIELID
-592 LVENDE
+592 MAENDE
-598 LIFKCDKEDFITVR
+598 LIFKCDKEDYISVR
-612 SSFSMEGKAIPDAL
+612 SSFTMEGKTIPEAL
-626 LKKEMTDTTFQVIIT
+626 LKKEMTDTTFQVTIT

-652 KFYEIN
+652 KLYEIN

-678 KIVQFLS
+678 KIVQFLT
-685 DNPQMNLELGSHTD
+685 DNPQMNLELGAHTD
-699 ARASTGY
+699 ARASTAY

-719 KYIIRRG
+719 NYIIRRG
-726 IATDRIKP
+726 ITKDRIKP

-741 LINECADG
+741 LINECSDG

-767 TKISTE
+767 IKISTE

>member
-1 MVFYNPHMFKKY
+1 MFKKY

-18 LGVFF
+18 LGIFF

-31 SNKKALKHFDK
+31 TNKKALKHFDK
-42 GEYDLTIKELLPLAQ
+42 GEYELTIKELLPLAQ

-70 ESYRLSNRIT
+70 ESFRLSNRIT

-91 KGYVDKML
+91 KGYVDKMI
-99 PYYMAIAAKSNG
+99 PYYMAMSAKSIG
-111 NYDLTKNYLTE
+111 NYELTKSYLSE
-122 FIKSKPSRLY
+122 FVKSKPSRLY

-139 IENLAQIPDLLKKQS
+139 LENLGQIPDLLKKQS
-154 PVTLQPLTGNTAKT
+154 PVTLQALAGNTAKT

-211 GAQSIFSSAL
+211 GSQSIFSSAL
-221 FKENANDGTPVFTK
+221 FKENANDGTPAFTK
-235 DGNTVVFARGNTGK
+235 DGSTVVFARGNTGK

-255 DVDLYISKKTAANWS
+255 DVDLYMSKKTGNAWS
-270 EPERLSISD
+270 EPERLNISD
-279 SLAWD
+279 SIAWD
-284 GSPAFSADERTL
+284 GSPSFSADERTL

-334 PGDELFPHVS
+334 PGDELFPYVS

-374 VIEHLGLPINS
+374 IVEHLGVPINS

-423 EDRWWTLDIPILAD
+423 EDRWWTTAPPPVID
-437 TDNDGIPDYIE
+437 T
-448 SDSDN
+448 
-453 DGIADSIEVGMDYK
+453 
-467 NPLDTDADGIPD
+467 L
-479 FRDNDSDNDGIPDII
+479 
-494 EVGKVKDNPVD
+494 
-505 TDKDRIP
+505 
-512 DFRDKDSDDDGIP
+512 
-525 DTIEAIN
+525 N
-532 KNYNPNGTKLKTKIV
+532 KKIV
-547 NYFVQVKLVDPLGK
+547 NYFVQVKVVDPSGN
-561 PIESVKINVR
+561 PIDSVKINVR
-571 KNGQTLKNENTNKKG
+571 KNGQTLSNEKTNKKG
-586 LIELID
+586 FIELID
-592 LVENDE
+592 LAENDE
-598 LIFKCDKEDFITVR
+598 LVFKCDKEDFITVR
-612 SSFSMEGKAIPDAL
+612 SSFSMEGKSIPESL
-626 LKKEMTDTTFQVIIT
+626 LKKEITDTTFQVIIT

-652 KFYEIN
+652 KLYEIN
-658 SIYYDLDKADIRPDA
+658 SIYYDLNKADIRTDA

-678 KIVQFLS
+678 KIVQFLT
-685 DNPQMNLELGSHTD
+685 DNTQMNLELGAHTD

-719 KYIIRRG
+719 NYIIRRG
-726 IATDRIKP
+726 IAKDRIKP

-741 LINECADG
+741 LINECSDG

-767 TKISTE
+767 IKISTE

>member
-1 MVFYNPHMFKKY
+1 LAIYNPHMFKKY

-42 GEYDLTIKELLPLAQ
+42 GEYELTIKELLPLVK

-70 ESYRLSNRIT
+70 ESFRLSNRIN
-80 QSLPYYQQAQA
+80 QSLPYYQQAQT

-99 PYYMAIAAKSNG
+99 PYHMAMAAKSIG
-111 NYDLTKNYLTE
+111 NYELTKSYLTE
-122 FIKSKPSRLY
+122 FVKSKPSRLY

-139 IENLAQIPDLLKKQS
+139 LENLGQIPDLLKKQS
-154 PVTLQPLTGNTAKT
+154 PVTLQALTGNTSKT

-202 APLKNPGEI
+202 APLKNPSEI
-211 GAQSIFSSAL
+211 GNQSIFSSAL
-221 FKENANDGTPVFTK
+221 LKENANDGTPAFTK
-235 DGNTVVFARGNTGK
+235 DGGTVVFARGNTGK

-255 DVDLYISKKTAANWS
+255 DVDLYISKKTGNAWS

-284 GSPAFSADERTL
+284 GSPSFSADERTL

-325 INLGSTINT
+325 INLGSVINT
-334 PGDELFPHVS
+334 PGDELFPYVS
-344 ANGKLYFSSDGH
+344 TNGKLYFSSDGH

-374 VIEHLGLPINS
+374 IVEHLGVPINS

-423 EDRWWTLDIPILAD
+423 EDRWWTTAPPPVID
-437 TDNDGIPDYIE
+437 TLQ
-448 SDSDN
+448 
-453 DGIADSIEVGMDYK
+453 K
-467 NPLDTDADGIPD
+467 
-479 FRDNDSDNDGIPDII
+479 
-494 EVGKVKDNPVD
+494 
-505 TDKDRIP
+505 
-512 DFRDKDSDDDGIP
+512 
-525 DTIEAIN
+525 
-532 KNYNPNGTKLKTKIV
+532 KIV
-547 NYFVQVKLVDPLGK
+547 NYFVQVKVVDPSGS
-561 PIESVKINVR
+561 PIDSVKINVR
-571 KNGQTLKNENTNKKG
+571 KNGQTLSNENTNKKG
-586 LIELID
+586 FIELID
-592 LVENDE
+592 MAENDE

-612 SSFSMEGKAIPDAL
+612 SSFTMEGKTIPEAL
-626 LKKEMTDTTFQVIIT
+626 LKKEITDTTFQVTIT

-652 KFYEIN
+652 KLYELN
-658 SIYYDLDKADIRPDA
+658 SIYYDLNKADIRPDA

-678 KIVQFLS
+678 KIVQFLTN
-685 DNPQMNLELGSHTD
+685 NPQMNLELGAHTD
-699 ARASTGY
+699 ARASTAY

-719 KYIIRRG
+719 NYIIRRG
-726 IATDRIKP
+726 ITKDRIKP

-741 LINECADG
+741 LINECSDG

-767 TKISTE
+767 IKISTE

>member
-1 MVFYNPHMFKKY
+1 
-13 SILFL
+13 LFL
-18 LGVFF
+18 LGIFF

-31 SNKKALKHFDK
+31 SNKKALKHFEK
-42 GEYDLTIKELLPLAQ
+42 GEYELTIKELLPLAK

-70 ESYRLSNRIT
+70 ESFRLSNRIS

-99 PYYMAIAAKSNG
+99 PYYMAMATKSIG
-111 NYDLTKNYLTE
+111 NYELTKSYLSE

-139 IENLAQIPDLLKKQS
+139 LENLDQIPDLLKKQS
-154 PVTLQPLTGNTAKT
+154 PVTLQALSGNTAKT

-211 GAQSIFSSAL
+211 GSQSIFSSAL
-221 FKENANDGTPVFTK
+221 FKENANDGTPAFTK
-235 DGNTVVFARGNTGK
+235 DGSTVVFARGNTGK

-255 DVDLYISKKTAANWS
+255 DVDLYISKKTGNAWS
-270 EPERLSISD
+270 EPERLIISD
-279 SLAWD
+279 SIAWD
-284 GSPAFSADERTL
+284 GSPSFSADERTL

-334 PGDELFPHVS
+334 PGDELFPYVS

-374 VIEHLGLPINS
+374 IVEHLGVPINS

-423 EDRWWTLDIPILAD
+423 EDRWWTTAPPPVID
-437 TDNDGIPDYIE
+437 T
-448 SDSDN
+448 
-453 DGIADSIEVGMDYK
+453 
-467 NPLDTDADGIPD
+467 L
-479 FRDNDSDNDGIPDII
+479 
-494 EVGKVKDNPVD
+494 
-505 TDKDRIP
+505 
-512 DFRDKDSDDDGIP
+512 
-525 DTIEAIN
+525 N
-532 KNYNPNGTKLKTKIV
+532 KKIV
-547 NYFVQVKLVDPLGK
+547 NYFVQVKVVDPSGN
-561 PIESVKINVR
+561 PIDSVKINVR
-571 KNGQTLKNENTNKKG
+571 KNGQTLSNEKTNKKG
-586 LIELID
+586 FIELID
-592 LVENDE
+592 LAENDE

-612 SSFSMEGKAIPDAL
+612 SSFSMDGKTIPESL

-652 KFYEIN
+652 KLYEIN
-658 SIYYDLDKADIRPDA
+658 SIYYDLDKADIRTDA

-678 KIVQFLS
+678 KIVQFLT
-685 DNPQMNLELGSHTD
+685 DNTQMNLELGAHTD

-719 KYIIRRG
+719 NYIIRRG
-726 IATDRIKP
+726 IAKDRIKP

-741 LINECADG
+741 LINECSDG

-767 TKISTE
+767 IKISTE

>member
-1 MVFYNPHMFKKY
+1 MLKKY

-18 LGVFF
+18 LGIFF

-42 GEYDLTIKELLPLAQ
+42 GEYELTIKELLPLAQ

-70 ESYRLSNRIT
+70 ESFRLSNRIT
-80 QSLPYYQQAQA
+80 QSLPYYQQAQS

-99 PYYMAIAAKSNG
+99 PYYMAMAAKSIG
-111 NYDLTKNYLTE
+111 NYELTKSYLSE
-122 FIKSKPSRLY
+122 FVKSKPSRLY

-139 IENLAQIPDLLKKQS
+139 LENLGQIPDLLKKQS
-154 PVTLQPLTGNTAKT
+154 PVTLQALTGNTAKT

-211 GAQSIFSSAL
+211 GSQSIFSSAL
-221 FKENANDGTPVFTK
+221 FKENANDGTPAFTN
-235 DGNTVVFARGNTGK
+235 DGSTVVFARGNTGK

-255 DVDLYISKKTAANWS
+255 DVDLYMSKKTGNAWS

-279 SLAWD
+279 SIAWD
-284 GSPAFSADERTL
+284 GSPSFSADERTL

-334 PGDELFPHVS
+334 PGDELFPYVS

-374 VIEHLGLPINS
+374 VVEHLGVPINS

-423 EDRWWTLDIPILAD
+423 EDRWWTTAPPPVID
-437 TDNDGIPDYIE
+437 T
-448 SDSDN
+448 
-453 DGIADSIEVGMDYK
+453 
-467 NPLDTDADGIPD
+467 L
-479 FRDNDSDNDGIPDII
+479 
-494 EVGKVKDNPVD
+494 
-505 TDKDRIP
+505 
-512 DFRDKDSDDDGIP
+512 
-525 DTIEAIN
+525 N
-532 KNYNPNGTKLKTKIV
+532 KKIV
-547 NYFVQVKLVDPLGK
+547 NYFVQVKVVDPAGN
-561 PIESVKINVR
+561 PIDSVKINVR
-571 KNGQTLKNENTNKKG
+571 KNGQTLSNEKTNKKG
-586 LIELID
+586 FIELID
-592 LVENDE
+592 LAENDE
-598 LIFKCDKEDFITVR
+598 LVFKCDKEDFITVR
-612 SSFSMEGKAIPDAL
+612 SSFSMEGKTIPESL
-626 LKKEMTDTTFQVIIT
+626 LKKEMTDTTFQVTIT

-652 KFYEIN
+652 KLYEIN
-658 SIYYDLDKADIRPDA
+658 SIYYDLDKAEIRPDA

-685 DNPQMNLELGSHTD
+685 DNAQMNLELGAHTD

-719 KYIIRRG
+719 NYIIRRG
-726 IATDRIKP
+726 ITKDRIKP

-741 LINECADG
+741 LINECSDG

-767 TKISTE
+767 FKISTE

>member
-1 MVFYNPHMFKKY
+1 MFKKY

-18 LGVFF
+18 LGIFF

-42 GEYDLTIKELLPLAQ
+42 GEYELTIKELLPLAQ

-70 ESYRLSNRIT
+70 ESFRLSNRIT

-99 PYYMAIAAKSNG
+99 PYYMAMSAKSIG
-111 NYDLTKNYLTE
+111 NYELTKSYLSE
-122 FIKSKPSRLY
+122 FVKSNPSRLY

-139 IENLAQIPDLLKKQS
+139 LENLGQIPELLKKQS
-154 PVTLQPLTGNTAKT
+154 PVTLQALAGNTAKT

-211 GAQSIFSSAL
+211 GSQSIFSSAL
-221 FKENANDGTPVFTK
+221 FKENANDGTPAFTK
-235 DGNTVVFARGNTGK
+235 DGSTVVFARGNTGK

-255 DVDLYISKKTAANWS
+255 DVDLYMSKKTGNAWS

-279 SLAWD
+279 SIAWD
-284 GSPAFSADERTL
+284 GSPSFSADERTL

-334 PGDELFPHVS
+334 PGDELFPYVS

-369 NENEI
+369 NESEI
-374 VIEHLGLPINS
+374 VVEHLGVPINS

-423 EDRWWTLDIPILAD
+423 EDRWWTTAPPPVID
-437 TDNDGIPDYIE
+437 T
-448 SDSDN
+448 
-453 DGIADSIEVGMDYK
+453 
-467 NPLDTDADGIPD
+467 L
-479 FRDNDSDNDGIPDII
+479 
-494 EVGKVKDNPVD
+494 
-505 TDKDRIP
+505 
-512 DFRDKDSDDDGIP
+512 
-525 DTIEAIN
+525 N
-532 KNYNPNGTKLKTKIV
+532 KKIV
-547 NYFVQVKLVDPLGK
+547 NYFVQVKVVDPSGN
-561 PIESVKINVR
+561 PIDSVKINVR
-571 KNGQTLKNENTNKKG
+571 KNGQTLSNEKTNKKG
-586 LIELID
+586 FIELID
-592 LVENDE
+592 LAENDE
-598 LIFKCDKEDFITVR
+598 LVFKCDKEDFITVR
-612 SSFSMEGKAIPDAL
+612 SSFSMEGKTIPESL

-652 KFYEIN
+652 KLYEIN
-658 SIYYDLDKADIRPDA
+658 SIYYDLDKADIRTDA

-678 KIVQFLS
+678 KIVQFLT
-685 DNPQMNLELGSHTD
+685 DNTQMNLELGAHTD

-719 KYIIRRG
+719 NYIIRRG
-726 IATDRIKP
+726 IAKDRIKP
-734 KGYGESQ
+734 KGYGEGQ
-741 LINECADG
+741 LINECSDG

-767 TKISTE
+767 IKISTE

>member
-1 MVFYNPHMFKKY
+1 MFKKY

-18 LGVFF
+18 LGIFF

-42 GEYDLTIKELLPLAQ
+42 GEYELTIKELLPLAQ

-80 QSLPYYQQAQA
+80 QSLPFYQQAQA
-91 KGYVDKML
+91 KGYTDKML
-99 PYYMAIAAKSNG
+99 PYYMAMSAKSIG
-111 NYDLTKNYLTE
+111 NYELTKSYLSE
-122 FIKSKPSRLY
+122 FVKSKPSRLY

-139 IENLAQIPDLLKKQS
+139 LENLGQIPDLLKKQS
-154 PVTLQPLTGNTAKT
+154 PVTLQALTGNTSKT

-211 GAQSIFSSAL
+211 GNQSIFSSAL
-221 FKENANDGTPVFTK
+221 FKENANDGTPAFTK

-255 DVDLYISKKTAANWS
+255 DVDLYMSKKTGNAWS

-284 GSPAFSADERTL
+284 GSPSFSADERTL

-334 PGDELFPHVS
+334 PGDELFPYVS

-369 NENEI
+369 NESEI
-374 VIEHLGLPINS
+374 VVEHLGVPINS

-423 EDRWWTLDIPILAD
+423 EDRWWTTAPPPVID
-437 TDNDGIPDYIE
+437 T
-448 SDSDN
+448 
-453 DGIADSIEVGMDYK
+453 
-467 NPLDTDADGIPD
+467 L
-479 FRDNDSDNDGIPDII
+479 
-494 EVGKVKDNPVD
+494 
-505 TDKDRIP
+505 
-512 DFRDKDSDDDGIP
+512 
-525 DTIEAIN
+525 N
-532 KNYNPNGTKLKTKIV
+532 KKIV
-547 NYFVQVKLVDPLGK
+547 NYFVQVKVVDPSGN
-561 PIESVKINVR
+561 PIDSVKINVR
-571 KNGQTLKNENTNKKG
+571 KNGQTLSNEKTNKKG
-586 LIELID
+586 FIELID
-592 LVENDE
+592 MAENDE
-598 LIFKCDKEDFITVR
+598 LVFKCDKEDFITVR
-612 SSFSMEGKAIPDAL
+612 SSFSMEGKTIPESL

-652 KFYEIN
+652 KLYEIN
-658 SIYYDLDKADIRPDA
+658 SIYYDLDKADIRTDA

-678 KIVQFLS
+678 KIVQFLT
-685 DNPQMNLELGSHTD
+685 DNTQMNLELGAHTD

-719 KYIIRRG
+719 NYIIRRG
-726 IATDRIKP
+726 ITKDRIKP

-741 LINECADG
+741 LINECSDG

-767 TKISTE
+767 IKISTE

>member
-1 MVFYNPHMFKKY
+1 MFKKY

-18 LGVFF
+18 LGIFF

-42 GEYDLTIKELLPLAQ
+42 GEYELTIKELLPLAQ

-70 ESYRLSNRIT
+70 ESFRLSNRIT

-99 PYYMAIAAKSNG
+99 PYYMAMAAKSIG
-111 NYDLTKNYLTE
+111 NYELTKSYLSE
-122 FIKSKPSRLY
+122 FVKSKPSRLY

-139 IENLAQIPDLLKKQS
+139 LENLGQIPDLLKKQS
-154 PVTLQPLTGNTAKT
+154 PVTLQALAGNTAKT

-211 GAQSIFSSAL
+211 GSQSIFSSAL
-221 FKENANDGTPVFTK
+221 FKENANDGTPAFTK
-235 DGNTVVFARGNTGK
+235 DGSTVVFARGNTGK

-255 DVDLYISKKTAANWS
+255 DVDLYMSKKTGNAWS

-279 SLAWD
+279 SIAWD
-284 GSPAFSADERTL
+284 GSPSFSADERTL

-334 PGDELFPHVS
+334 PGDELFPYVS

-374 VIEHLGLPINS
+374 IVEHLGVPINS

-423 EDRWWTLDIPILAD
+423 EDRWWTTAPPPVID
-437 TDNDGIPDYIE
+437 T
-448 SDSDN
+448 
-453 DGIADSIEVGMDYK
+453 
-467 NPLDTDADGIPD
+467 L
-479 FRDNDSDNDGIPDII
+479 
-494 EVGKVKDNPVD
+494 
-505 TDKDRIP
+505 
-512 DFRDKDSDDDGIP
+512 
-525 DTIEAIN
+525 N
-532 KNYNPNGTKLKTKIV
+532 KKIV
-547 NYFVQVKLVDPLGK
+547 NYFVQVKVVDPSGN
-561 PIESVKINVR
+561 PIDSVKINVR
-571 KNGQTLKNENTNKKG
+571 KNGQTLSNEKTNKKG
-586 LIELID
+586 FIELID
-592 LVENDE
+592 LAENDE
-598 LIFKCDKEDFITVR
+598 LVFKCDKEDFITVR
-612 SSFSMEGKAIPDAL
+612 SSFSMEGKTIPESL

-652 KFYEIN
+652 KLYEIN
-658 SIYYDLDKADIRPDA
+658 SIYYDLDKADIRTDA

-678 KIVQFLS
+678 KIVQFLT
-685 DNPQMNLELGSHTD
+685 DNTQMNLELGAHTD

-719 KYIIRRG
+719 TYIIRRG
-726 IATDRIKP
+726 IAKDRIKP

-741 LINECADG
+741 LINECSDG

-767 TKISTE
+767 IKISTE

>member
-1 MVFYNPHMFKKY
+1 MFYHYPEMFKKY
-13 SILFL
+13 SILCL
-18 LGVFF
+18 LGIFL

-31 SNKKALKHFDK
+31 INKKALKYFDK
-42 GEYDLTIKELLPLAQ
+42 GEYDLSIKELLPLAK
-57 KGFQLDQTNFLLG
+57 KGYQLDQTNFLIG
-70 ESYRLSNRIT
+70 ESFRLSNRIN

-91 KGYVDKML
+91 KGYVEKML
-99 PYYMAIAAKSNG
+99 PYYMALSAKSIG
-111 NYDLTKNYLTE
+111 NYELTKSYLTE
-122 FIKSKPSRLY
+122 FVKSKPSRLY

-139 IENLAQIPDLLKKQS
+139 LENLEQIPDLLKKQS
-154 PVTLQPLTGNTAKT
+154 PLTLQSLIGNTSKT

-185 KPEIYKNNGLP
+185 KPAIYKNNGLP

-202 APLKNPGEI
+202 ASLKNPGEI
-211 GAQSIFSSAL
+211 GSQSIFSSAL
-221 FKENANDGTPVFTK
+221 FKDNANDGTPAFTK

-255 DVDLYISKKTAANWS
+255 DVDLYISKKTANVWS
-270 EPERLSISD
+270 DPERLSISD
-279 SLAWD
+279 SIAWD
-284 GSPAFSADERTL
+284 GSPSFSADERTL

-325 INLGSTINT
+325 INLGSVINT
-334 PGDELFPHVS
+334 PGDELFPYVS

-374 VIEHLGLPINS
+374 IVEHLGVPINS

-391 ISFSDSTQGYI
+391 ISLSDSTQGYI

-423 EDRWWTLDIPILAD
+423 EDRWWTTAPPPIID
-437 TDNDGIPDYIE
+437 T
-448 SDSDN
+448 
-453 DGIADSIEVGMDYK
+453 
-467 NPLDTDADGIPD
+467 L
-479 FRDNDSDNDGIPDII
+479 
-494 EVGKVKDNPVD
+494 
-505 TDKDRIP
+505 
-512 DFRDKDSDDDGIP
+512 
-525 DTIEAIN
+525 
-532 KNYNPNGTKLKTKIV
+532 LKKIV
-547 NYFVQVKLVDPLGK
+547 HYFVQVKVIDPSGN
-561 PIESVKINVR
+561 PIDSVKVNVR
-571 KNGQTLKNENTNKKG
+571 KNGQTLSNENTNKRG

-592 LVENDE
+592 LEENDE
-598 LIFKCDKEDFITVR
+598 LIFKCDKEEFITVR
-612 SSFSMEGKAIPDAL
+612 SGFSMEGKIIPESL
-626 LKKEMTDTTFQVIIT
+626 LKKEITDTTFLVTIT

-652 KFYEIN
+652 KLYEIN
-658 SIYYDLDKADIRPDA
+658 SIYYDLDKADIRADA

-678 KIVQFLS
+678 KIVQFLT
-685 DNPQMNLELGSHTD
+685 DNAQMNLELGAHTD

-726 IATDRIKP
+726 INSDRIKP

-741 LINECADG
+741 LINECSDG

-767 TKISTE
+767 IKITAE

>member
-23 TSCHTDKL
+23 ASCHTDKL

-423 EDRWWTLDIPILAD
+423 EDRWWTTAPPPVID
-437 TDNDGIPDYIE
+437 T
-448 SDSDN
+448 
-453 DGIADSIEVGMDYK
+453 
-467 NPLDTDADGIPD
+467 L
-479 FRDNDSDNDGIPDII
+479 
-494 EVGKVKDNPVD
+494 
-505 TDKDRIP
+505 
-512 DFRDKDSDDDGIP
+512 
-525 DTIEAIN
+525 N
-532 KNYNPNGTKLKTKIV
+532 KKIV
-547 NYFVQVKLVDPLGK
+547 NYFVQVKVVDPLGK
-561 PIESVKINVR
+561 PIDSVKINVR

-592 LVENDE
+592 LAENDE

-652 KFYEIN
+652 KLYEIN

-685 DNPQMNLELGSHTD
+685 DNPQMNLELGAHTD

>member
-18 LGVFF
+18 LGIFF

-42 GEYDLTIKELLPLAQ
+42 GEYELTIKELLPLAQ
-57 KGFQLDQTNFLLG
+57 KGFQLDQTNYLLG

-99 PYYMAIAAKSNG
+99 PYYMAISAKSIG
-111 NYDLTKNYLTE
+111 NYELTKSYLNE
-122 FIKSKPSRLY
+122 FVKSKPSRLY

-139 IENLAQIPDLLKKQS
+139 LENLGQIPDLLKKQS
-154 PVTLQPLTGNTAKT
+154 PVTLQALTGNTSKT

-211 GAQSIFSSAL
+211 GYQSIFSSAL
-221 FKENANDGTPVFTK
+221 FKENANDGTPAFTK
-235 DGNTVVFARGNTGK
+235 DGTTVVFARGNTGK

-255 DVDLYISKKTAANWS
+255 DVDLYISKKTGNAWS

-284 GSPAFSADERTL
+284 GSPCFSADERTL

-334 PGDELFPHVS
+334 PGDELFPYVS

-369 NENEI
+369 NETEI
-374 VIEHLGLPINS
+374 VVEHLGVPINS

-423 EDRWWTLDIPILAD
+423 EDRWWTTAPPPVID
-437 TDNDGIPDYIE
+437 T
-448 SDSDN
+448 
-453 DGIADSIEVGMDYK
+453 
-467 NPLDTDADGIPD
+467 L
-479 FRDNDSDNDGIPDII
+479 
-494 EVGKVKDNPVD
+494 
-505 TDKDRIP
+505 
-512 DFRDKDSDDDGIP
+512 
-525 DTIEAIN
+525 N
-532 KNYNPNGTKLKTKIV
+532 KKIV
-547 NYFVQVKLVDPLGK
+547 NYFVQVKVVDPSGN
-561 PIESVKINVR
+561 PIDSVKINVR
-571 KNGQTLKNENTNKKG
+571 KNGQTLSNEKTNKKG
-586 LIELID
+586 FIELID
-592 LVENDE
+592 LAENDE
-598 LIFKCDKEDFITVR
+598 LVFKCDKEDFITVR
-612 SSFSMEGKAIPDAL
+612 SSFSMEGKTIPESL
-626 LKKEMTDTTFQVIIT
+626 LKKEMTDTTFQVTIT

-652 KFYEIN
+652 KLYEIN

-685 DNPQMNLELGSHTD
+685 DNTQMNLELGAHTD

-719 KYIIRRG
+719 NYIIRRG
-726 IATDRIKP
+726 ITKDRIKP

-741 LINECADG
+741 LINECSDG

-767 TKISTE
+767 IKISTE

>member
-1 MVFYNPHMFKKY
+1 MAFYNPHMFKKY

-18 LGVFF
+18 MGIFF

-42 GEYDLTIKELLPLAQ
+42 GEYELTIKELLPLAQ

-99 PYYMAIAAKSNG
+99 PYYMAMAAKSIG
-111 NYDLTKNYLTE
+111 NYELTKSYLSE
-122 FIKSKPSRLY
+122 FVKSKPSRLY

-139 IENLAQIPDLLKKQS
+139 LENLGQIPDLLKKQS
-154 PVTLQPLTGNTAKT
+154 PVTLQALSGNTSKT

-211 GAQSIFSSAL
+211 GSQSIFSSAL
-221 FKENANDGTPVFTK
+221 FKENANDGTPAFTK
-235 DGNTVVFARGNTGK
+235 DGSTVVFARGNTGK

-255 DVDLYISKKTAANWS
+255 DVDLYMSKKTGNAWS

-279 SLAWD
+279 SIAWD
-284 GSPAFSADERTL
+284 GSPSFSADERTL

-334 PGDELFPHVS
+334 PGDELFPYVS

-374 VIEHLGLPINS
+374 VVEHLGVPINS

-423 EDRWWTLDIPILAD
+423 EDRWWTTAPPPVID
-437 TDNDGIPDYIE
+437 T
-448 SDSDN
+448 
-453 DGIADSIEVGMDYK
+453 
-467 NPLDTDADGIPD
+467 L
-479 FRDNDSDNDGIPDII
+479 
-494 EVGKVKDNPVD
+494 
-505 TDKDRIP
+505 
-512 DFRDKDSDDDGIP
+512 
-525 DTIEAIN
+525 N
-532 KNYNPNGTKLKTKIV
+532 KKIV
-547 NYFVQVKLVDPLGK
+547 NYFVQVKVVDPSGN
-561 PIESVKINVR
+561 PIDSVKINVR
-571 KNGQTLKNENTNKKG
+571 KNGQTLSNEKTNKKG
-586 LIELID
+586 FIELID
-592 LVENDE
+592 MAENDE
-598 LIFKCDKEDFITVR
+598 LVFKCDKEDFITVR
-612 SSFSMEGKAIPDAL
+612 SSFSMEGKTIPESL

-652 KFYEIN
+652 KLYEIN
-658 SIYYDLDKADIRPDA
+658 SIYYDLDKADIRTDA

-678 KIVQFLS
+678 KIVQFLT
-685 DNPQMNLELGSHTD
+685 DNTQMNLELGAHTD

-719 KYIIRRG
+719 NYIIRRG
-726 IATDRIKP
+726 IAKDRIKP
-734 KGYGESQ
+734 KGYGEGQ
-741 LINECADG
+741 LINECSDG

-767 TKISTE
+767 IKISTE

>member
-1 MVFYNPHMFKKY
+1 MFKKY

-18 LGVFF
+18 LGIFF

-42 GEYDLTIKELLPLAQ
+42 GEYELTIKELLPLAQ

-70 ESYRLSNRIT
+70 ESFRLSNRIT

-91 KGYVDKML
+91 KGYVDKMI
-99 PYYMAIAAKSNG
+99 PYYMAMSAKSIG
-111 NYDLTKNYLTE
+111 NYELTKSYLSE
-122 FIKSKPSRLY
+122 FVKSKPSRLY

-139 IENLAQIPDLLKKQS
+139 LENLGQIPDLLKKQS
-154 PVTLQPLTGNTAKT
+154 PVTLQALAGNTAKT

-211 GAQSIFSSAL
+211 GNQSIFSSAL
-221 FKENANDGTPVFTK
+221 FKENANDGTPAFTK
-235 DGNTVVFARGNTGK
+235 DGSTVVFARGNTGK

-255 DVDLYISKKTAANWS
+255 DVDLYMSKKTGNAWS

-279 SLAWD
+279 SIAWD
-284 GSPAFSADERTL
+284 GSPSFSADERTL

-334 PGDELFPHVS
+334 PGDELFPYVS

-374 VIEHLGLPINS
+374 IVEHLGVPINS

-423 EDRWWTLDIPILAD
+423 EDRWWTTAPPPVID
-437 TDNDGIPDYIE
+437 T
-448 SDSDN
+448 
-453 DGIADSIEVGMDYK
+453 
-467 NPLDTDADGIPD
+467 L
-479 FRDNDSDNDGIPDII
+479 
-494 EVGKVKDNPVD
+494 
-505 TDKDRIP
+505 
-512 DFRDKDSDDDGIP
+512 
-525 DTIEAIN
+525 N
-532 KNYNPNGTKLKTKIV
+532 KKIV
-547 NYFVQVKLVDPLGK
+547 NYFVQVKVVDPSGN
-561 PIESVKINVR
+561 PIDSVKINVR
-571 KNGQTLKNENTNKKG
+571 KNGQTLSNEKTNKKG
-586 LIELID
+586 FIELID
-592 LVENDE
+592 LAENDE
-598 LIFKCDKEDFITVR
+598 LVFKCDKEDFITVR
-612 SSFSMEGKAIPDAL
+612 SSFSMEGKTIPESL

-652 KFYEIN
+652 KLYEIN
-658 SIYYDLDKADIRPDA
+658 SIYYDLDKADIRTDA

-678 KIVQFLS
+678 KIVQFLT
-685 DNPQMNLELGSHTD
+685 DNTQMNLELGAHTD

-719 KYIIRRG
+719 NYIIRRG
-726 IATDRIKP
+726 IAKDRIKP

-741 LINECADG
+741 LINECSDG

-767 TKISTE
+767 IKISTE

>member
-1 MVFYNPHMFKKY
+1 LAIYNPHMFKKY

-42 GEYDLTIKELLPLAQ
+42 GEYELTIKELLPLVK

-70 ESYRLSNRIT
+70 ESFRLSNRIN
-80 QSLPYYQQAQA
+80 QSLPYYQQAQT

-99 PYYMAIAAKSNG
+99 PYHMAMAAKSIG
-111 NYDLTKNYLTE
+111 NYELTKSYLTE
-122 FIKSKPSRLY
+122 FVKSKPSRLY

-139 IENLAQIPDLLKKQS
+139 LENLGQIPDLLKKQS
-154 PVTLQPLTGNTAKT
+154 PVTLQALTGNTSKT

-202 APLKNPGEI
+202 APLKNPSEI
-211 GAQSIFSSAL
+211 GNQSIFSSAL
-221 FKENANDGTPVFTK
+221 LKENANDGTPAFTK
-235 DGNTVVFARGNTGK
+235 DGGTVVFARGNTGK

-255 DVDLYISKKTAANWS
+255 DVDLYISKKTGNAWS

-284 GSPAFSADERTL
+284 GSPSFSADERTL

-325 INLGSTINT
+325 INLGSVINT
-334 PGDELFPHVS
+334 PGDELFPYVS
-344 ANGKLYFSSDGH
+344 TNGKLYFSSDGH

-374 VIEHLGLPINS
+374 IVEHLGVPINS

-423 EDRWWTLDIPILAD
+423 EDRWWTTAPPPVID
-437 TDNDGIPDYIE
+437 TLQ
-448 SDSDN
+448 
-453 DGIADSIEVGMDYK
+453 K
-467 NPLDTDADGIPD
+467 
-479 FRDNDSDNDGIPDII
+479 
-494 EVGKVKDNPVD
+494 
-505 TDKDRIP
+505 
-512 DFRDKDSDDDGIP
+512 
-525 DTIEAIN
+525 
-532 KNYNPNGTKLKTKIV
+532 KIV
-547 NYFVQVKLVDPLGK
+547 NYFVQVKVVDPSGS
-561 PIESVKINVR
+561 PIDSVKINVR
-571 KNGQTLKNENTNKKG
+571 KNGQTISNENTNKKG
-586 LIELID
+586 FIELINMA
-592 LVENDE
+592 ENDE

-612 SSFSMEGKAIPDAL
+612 SSFTMEGKTIPEAL
-626 LKKEMTDTTFQVIIT
+626 LKKEMTDTTFQVTIT

-652 KFYEIN
+652 KLYEIN
-658 SIYYDLDKADIRPDA
+658 SIYYDLNKADIRPDA

-678 KIVQFLS
+678 KIVQFLT
-685 DNPQMNLELGSHTD
+685 DNPQMNLELGAHTD
-699 ARASTGY
+699 ARASTAY

-719 KYIIRRG
+719 NYIIRRG
-726 IATDRIKP
+726 ITKDRIKP

-741 LINECADG
+741 LINECSDG

-767 TKISTE
+767 IKISTE

>member
-1 MVFYNPHMFKKY
+1 MFKKY

-18 LGVFF
+18 LGIFF

-42 GEYDLTIKELLPLAQ
+42 GEYELTIKELLPLAQ

-99 PYYMAIAAKSNG
+99 PYYMAMSAKSIG
-111 NYDLTKNYLTE
+111 NYELTKSYLSE
-122 FIKSKPSRLY
+122 FVKSKPSRLY

-139 IENLAQIPDLLKKQS
+139 LENLGQIPDLLKKQS
-154 PVTLQPLTGNTAKT
+154 PVTLQALTGNTSKT

-211 GAQSIFSSAL
+211 GNQSIFSSAL
-221 FKENANDGTPVFTK
+221 FKENANDGTPAFTK

-255 DVDLYISKKTAANWS
+255 DVDLYMSKKTGNAWS

-284 GSPAFSADERTL
+284 GSPSFSADERTL

-334 PGDELFPHVS
+334 PGDELFPYVS

-369 NENEI
+369 NESEI
-374 VIEHLGLPINS
+374 VVEHLGVPINS

-423 EDRWWTLDIPILAD
+423 EDRWWTTAPPPVID
-437 TDNDGIPDYIE
+437 T
-448 SDSDN
+448 
-453 DGIADSIEVGMDYK
+453 
-467 NPLDTDADGIPD
+467 L
-479 FRDNDSDNDGIPDII
+479 
-494 EVGKVKDNPVD
+494 
-505 TDKDRIP
+505 
-512 DFRDKDSDDDGIP
+512 
-525 DTIEAIN
+525 N
-532 KNYNPNGTKLKTKIV
+532 KKIV
-547 NYFVQVKLVDPLGK
+547 NYFVQVKVVDPSGN
-561 PIESVKINVR
+561 PIDSVKINVR
-571 KNGQTLKNENTNKKG
+571 KNGQTLSNEKTNKKG
-586 LIELID
+586 FIELID
-592 LVENDE
+592 MAENDE
-598 LIFKCDKEDFITVR
+598 LVFKCDKEDFITVR
-612 SSFSMEGKAIPDAL
+612 SSFSMEGKTIPESL
-626 LKKEMTDTTFQVIIT
+626 LKNEMTETTFQVIIT

-652 KFYEIN
+652 KLYEIN
-658 SIYYDLDKADIRPDA
+658 SIYYDLDKADIRTDA

-678 KIVQFLS
+678 KIVQFLT
-685 DNPQMNLELGSHTD
+685 DNTQMNLELGAHTD

-719 KYIIRRG
+719 NYIIRRG
-726 IATDRIKP
+726 ITKDRIKP

-741 LINECADG
+741 LINECSDG

-767 TKISTE
+767 IKISTE

>member
-18 LGVFF
+18 MGIFF

-42 GEYDLTIKELLPLAQ
+42 GEYELTIKELLPLAQ

-99 PYYMAIAAKSNG
+99 PYYMAMAAKSIG
-111 NYDLTKNYLTE
+111 NYELTKSYLSE
-122 FIKSKPSRLY
+122 FVKSKPSRLY

-139 IENLAQIPDLLKKQS
+139 LENLGQIPDLLKKQS
-154 PVTLQPLTGNTAKT
+154 PVTLQALSGNTSKT

-211 GAQSIFSSAL
+211 GNQSIFSSAL
-221 FKENANDGTPVFTK
+221 FKENANDGTPAFTK
-235 DGNTVVFARGNTGK
+235 DGSTVVFARGNTGK

-255 DVDLYISKKTAANWS
+255 DVDLYMSKKTGNAWS

-279 SLAWD
+279 SIAWD
-284 GSPAFSADERTL
+284 GSPSFSADERTL

-334 PGDELFPHVS
+334 PGDELFPYVS

-374 VIEHLGLPINS
+374 IVEHLGVPINS

-423 EDRWWTLDIPILAD
+423 EDRWWTTAPPPVID
-437 TDNDGIPDYIE
+437 T
-448 SDSDN
+448 
-453 DGIADSIEVGMDYK
+453 
-467 NPLDTDADGIPD
+467 L
-479 FRDNDSDNDGIPDII
+479 
-494 EVGKVKDNPVD
+494 
-505 TDKDRIP
+505 
-512 DFRDKDSDDDGIP
+512 
-525 DTIEAIN
+525 N
-532 KNYNPNGTKLKTKIV
+532 KKIV
-547 NYFVQVKLVDPLGK
+547 NYFVQVKVVDPSGN
-561 PIESVKINVR
+561 PIDSVKINVR
-571 KNGQTLKNENTNKKG
+571 KNGQTLSNEKTNKKG
-586 LIELID
+586 FIELID
-592 LVENDE
+592 LAENDE
-598 LIFKCDKEDFITVR
+598 LVFKCDKEDFITVR
-612 SSFSMEGKAIPDAL
+612 SSFSMEGKTIPESL

-652 KFYEIN
+652 KLYEIN
-658 SIYYDLDKADIRPDA
+658 SIYYDLDKADIRTDA

-678 KIVQFLS
+678 KIVQFLT
-685 DNPQMNLELGSHTD
+685 DNTQMNLELGAHTD

-719 KYIIRRG
+719 NYIIRRG
-726 IATDRIKP
+726 IAKDRIKP
-734 KGYGESQ
+734 KGYGEGQ
-741 LINECADG
+741 LINECSDG

-767 TKISTE
+767 IKISTE

>member
-1 MVFYNPHMFKKY
+1 MFKKY

-18 LGVFF
+18 LGIFF
-23 TSCHTDKL
+23 TSCQTDKL

-42 GEYDLTIKELLPLAQ
+42 GEYELTIKELLPLAQ

-70 ESYRLSNRIT
+70 ESFRLSNRIT

-91 KGYVDKML
+91 KGYLDKML
-99 PYYMAIAAKSNG
+99 PYYMAMSAKSIG
-111 NYDLTKNYLTE
+111 NYELTKSYLSE
-122 FIKSKPSRLY
+122 FVKSKPSRLY

-139 IENLAQIPDLLKKQS
+139 LENLGQIPELLKKQS
-154 PVTLQPLTGNTAKT
+154 PVTLQALAGNTAKT

-211 GAQSIFSSAL
+211 GNQSIFSSAL
-221 FKENANDGTPVFTK
+221 FKENANDGTPAFTK
-235 DGNTVVFARGNTGK
+235 DGGTVVFARGNTGK

-255 DVDLYISKKTAANWS
+255 DVDLYMSKKTGNTWS

-279 SLAWD
+279 SIAWD
-284 GSPAFSADERTL
+284 GSPSFSADERTL

-334 PGDELFPHVS
+334 PGDELFPYVS

-374 VIEHLGLPINS
+374 LVEHLGVPINS

-423 EDRWWTLDIPILAD
+423 EDRWWTTAPPPVID
-437 TDNDGIPDYIE
+437 T
-448 SDSDN
+448 
-453 DGIADSIEVGMDYK
+453 
-467 NPLDTDADGIPD
+467 L
-479 FRDNDSDNDGIPDII
+479 
-494 EVGKVKDNPVD
+494 
-505 TDKDRIP
+505 
-512 DFRDKDSDDDGIP
+512 
-525 DTIEAIN
+525 N
-532 KNYNPNGTKLKTKIV
+532 KKIV
-547 NYFVQVKLVDPLGK
+547 NYFVQVKVVDPSGN
-561 PIESVKINVR
+561 PIDSVKINVR
-571 KNGQTLKNENTNKKG
+571 KNGQTLSNEKTNKKG
-586 LIELID
+586 FIELID
-592 LVENDE
+592 LAENDE
-598 LIFKCDKEDFITVR
+598 LVFKCDKEDFITVR
-612 SSFSMEGKAIPDAL
+612 SSFSMEGKTIPESL

-652 KFYEIN
+652 KLYEIN
-658 SIYYDLDKADIRPDA
+658 SIYYDLDKADIRTDA

-678 KIVQFLS
+678 KIVQFLT
-685 DNPQMNLELGSHTD
+685 DNTQMNLELGAHTD

-719 KYIIRRG
+719 NYIIRRG
-726 IATDRIKP
+726 IAKDRIKP
-734 KGYGESQ
+734 KGYGEGQ
-741 LINECADG
+741 LINECSDG

-767 TKISTE
+767 IKISTE

>member
-18 LGVFF
+18 LGIFF

-57 KGFQLDQTNFLLG
+57 KGFQLDQTNYLLG

-99 PYYMAIAAKSNG
+99 PYYMAISAKSIG
-111 NYDLTKNYLTE
+111 NYELTKSYLNE
-122 FIKSKPSRLY
+122 FVKSKPSRLY

-139 IENLAQIPDLLKKQS
+139 LENLGQIPDLLKKQS
-154 PVTLQPLTGNTAKT
+154 PVTLQALTGNTSKT

-211 GAQSIFSSAL
+211 GNQSIFSAAL
-221 FKENANDGTPVFTK
+221 FKENANDGTPAFTK
-235 DGNTVVFARGNTGK
+235 DGTTVVFARGNTGK

-255 DVDLYISKKTAANWS
+255 DVDLYISKKTATNWS

-284 GSPAFSADERTL
+284 GSPSFSADERTL

-334 PGDELFPHVS
+334 PGDELFPYVS

-374 VIEHLGLPINS
+374 IVEHLGVPINS

-423 EDRWWTLDIPILAD
+423 EDRWWTTAPPPVID
-437 TDNDGIPDYIE
+437 T
-448 SDSDN
+448 
-453 DGIADSIEVGMDYK
+453 
-467 NPLDTDADGIPD
+467 L
-479 FRDNDSDNDGIPDII
+479 
-494 EVGKVKDNPVD
+494 
-505 TDKDRIP
+505 
-512 DFRDKDSDDDGIP
+512 
-525 DTIEAIN
+525 N
-532 KNYNPNGTKLKTKIV
+532 KKIV
-547 NYFVQVKLVDPLGK
+547 NYFVQVKVVDPSGNS
-561 PIESVKINVR
+561 IDSVKVNVR
-571 KNGQTLKNENTNKKG
+571 KNGQTLSNEKTNKKG
-586 LIELID
+586 FIELID
-592 LVENDE
+592 MAENDE
-598 LIFKCDKEDFITVR
+598 LVFKCDKEDFITVR
-612 SSFSMEGKAIPDAL
+612 SSFSMEGKTIPESL
-626 LKKEMTDTTFQVIIT
+626 LKKEKTDTTFQVIIT

-652 KFYEIN
+652 KLYEIN

-685 DNPQMNLELGSHTD
+685 DNPQMNLELGAHTD

-741 LINECADG
+741 LINECSDG

-767 TKISTE
+767 IKISTE

>member
-1 MVFYNPHMFKKY
+1 MFKKY

-18 LGVFF
+18 LGIFF

-42 GEYDLTIKELLPLAQ
+42 GEYELTIKEFLPLAQ

-99 PYYMAIAAKSNG
+99 PYYMAMSAKSIG
-111 NYDLTKNYLTE
+111 NYELTKSYLSE
-122 FIKSKPSRLY
+122 FVKSKPSRLY

-139 IENLAQIPDLLKKQS
+139 LENLGQIPDLLKKQS
-154 PVTLQPLTGNTAKT
+154 PVTLQALTGNTSKT

-211 GAQSIFSSAL
+211 GNQSIFSSAL
-221 FKENANDGTPVFTK
+221 FKENANDGTPAFTK

-255 DVDLYISKKTAANWS
+255 DVDLYISKKTGNAWS

-284 GSPAFSADERTL
+284 GSPSFSADERTL

-334 PGDELFPHVS
+334 PGDELFPYVS

-369 NENEI
+369 NESEI
-374 VIEHLGLPINS
+374 VVEHLGVPINS

-423 EDRWWTLDIPILAD
+423 EDRWWTTAPPPVID
-437 TDNDGIPDYIE
+437 T
-448 SDSDN
+448 
-453 DGIADSIEVGMDYK
+453 
-467 NPLDTDADGIPD
+467 L
-479 FRDNDSDNDGIPDII
+479 
-494 EVGKVKDNPVD
+494 
-505 TDKDRIP
+505 
-512 DFRDKDSDDDGIP
+512 
-525 DTIEAIN
+525 N
-532 KNYNPNGTKLKTKIV
+532 KKIV
-547 NYFVQVKLVDPLGK
+547 NYFVQVKVVDPTGN
-561 PIESVKINVR
+561 PIDSVKINVR
-571 KNGQTLKNENTNKKG
+571 KNGQTLSNEKTNKKG
-586 LIELID
+586 FIELID
-592 LVENDE
+592 MAENDE
-598 LIFKCDKEDFITVR
+598 LVFKCDKEDFITVR
-612 SSFSMEGKAIPDAL
+612 SSFSMEGKTIPESL

-652 KFYEIN
+652 KLYEIN
-658 SIYYDLDKADIRPDA
+658 SIYYDLDKADIRTDA

-678 KIVQFLS
+678 KIVQFLT
-685 DNPQMNLELGSHTD
+685 DNTQMNLELGAHTD

-719 KYIIRRG
+719 NYIIRRG
-726 IATDRIKP
+726 ITKDRIKP

-741 LINECADG
+741 LINECSDG

-767 TKISTE
+767 IKISTE

>member
-1 MVFYNPHMFKKY
+1 MVFYNPHMLKKY

-18 LGVFF
+18 LGIFF

-42 GEYDLTIKELLPLAQ
+42 GEYELTIKELLPLAQ

-70 ESYRLSNRIT
+70 ESFRLSNRIT
-80 QSLPYYQQAQA
+80 QSLPYYQQAQS

-99 PYYMAIAAKSNG
+99 PYYIAMAAKSIG
-111 NYDLTKNYLTE
+111 NYELTKSYLSE
-122 FIKSKPSRLY
+122 FVKSKPSRLY

-139 IENLAQIPDLLKKQS
+139 LENLGQIPDLLKKQS
-154 PVTLQPLTGNTAKT
+154 PVTLQALTGNTAKT

-211 GAQSIFSSAL
+211 GSQSIFSSAL
-221 FKENANDGTPVFTK
+221 FKENANDGTPAFTK
-235 DGNTVVFARGNTGK
+235 DGSTVVFARGNTGK

-255 DVDLYISKKTAANWS
+255 DVDLYMSKKTGNAWS

-279 SLAWD
+279 SIAWD
-284 GSPAFSADERTL
+284 GSPSFSADERTL

-334 PGDELFPHVS
+334 PGDELFPYVS

-374 VIEHLGLPINS
+374 VVEHLGVPINS

-423 EDRWWTLDIPILAD
+423 EDRWWTTAPPPVID
-437 TDNDGIPDYIE
+437 T
-448 SDSDN
+448 
-453 DGIADSIEVGMDYK
+453 
-467 NPLDTDADGIPD
+467 L
-479 FRDNDSDNDGIPDII
+479 
-494 EVGKVKDNPVD
+494 
-505 TDKDRIP
+505 
-512 DFRDKDSDDDGIP
+512 
-525 DTIEAIN
+525 N
-532 KNYNPNGTKLKTKIV
+532 KKIV
-547 NYFVQVKLVDPLGK
+547 NYFVQVKVVDPSGN
-561 PIESVKINVR
+561 PIDSVKINVR
-571 KNGQTLKNENTNKKG
+571 KNGQTLSNEKTNKKG
-586 LIELID
+586 FIELID
-592 LVENDE
+592 LAENDE
-598 LIFKCDKEDFITVR
+598 LVFKCDKEDFITVR
-612 SSFSMEGKAIPDAL
+612 SSFSMEGKTIPESL

-652 KFYEIN
+652 KLYEIN
-658 SIYYDLDKADIRPDA
+658 SIYYDLDKADIRTDA

-678 KIVQFLS
+678 KIVQFLT
-685 DNPQMNLELGSHTD
+685 DNTQMNLELGAHTD

-719 KYIIRRG
+719 NYIIRRG
-726 IATDRIKP
+726 IAKDRIKP

-741 LINECADG
+741 LINECSDG

-767 TKISTE
+767 IKISTE